1 MSGVA
6 AGLASIGY
14 LLLVYPPIAVIRNP
28 SIPYVD
34 FIGTRPVLVA
44 AGLMATLGVTLLG
57 AAALRSRTYPAWIGM
72 ACLVSPVVFLA
83 IALTDGP
90 ALLSFALTPGTARAS
105 SACVTQLESERV
117 TMSKILVA
125 ALAAVLLTS
134 ATARAQ
140 STATPPTPSAAT
152 TTTLGPGPDLQGLW
166 DFTMRVGDRT
176 SPGFFALG
184 PVEQGWAGSLTL
196 YLTNTLAIRSL
207 TVEGDSVRMVVAS
220 REGDVI
226 FHGRLTDNARTMQG
240 IVDYHGGARLPMTA
254 TRRAIPVAPR

>member
-1 MSGVA
+1 MTTES
-6 AGLASIGY
+6 ASKCGT
-14 LLLVYPPIAVIRNP
+14 PIP
-28 SIPYVD
+28 
-34 FIGTRPVLVA
+34 
-44 AGLMATLGVTLLG
+44 
-57 AAALRSRTYPAWIGM
+57 
-72 ACLVSPVVFLA
+72 
-83 IALTDGP
+83 ALT
-90 ALLSFALTPGTARAS
+90 LGTARAY
-105 SACVTQLESERV
+105 SACVTHLESERV
-117 TMSKILVA
+117 IMSKILVA

-140 STATPPTPSAAT
+140 STAPPAAAT
-152 TTTLGPGPDLQGLW
+152 PTTLGPGPDLQGLW

-176 SPGFFALG
+176 SPGFYALG